1 MLAVLALA
9 ISVCAVRLPALQ
21 ANMTDMAGPAMA
33 LTQSPDA
40 VPVSLIAGASSAPEC
55 CQIQPVFLSATS
67 SVVVLIVLTVLV
79 VLSSR
84 VLTPLPQI
92 LAARTRFRPPG
103 LHGRAALFA
112 SLT

>member
-21 ANMTDMAGPAMA
+21 ANMTDMAGPAIGV
-33 LTQSPDA
+33 TQSPEA
-40 VPVSLIAGASSAPEC
+40 VPVSLVPGAKSAPEC
-55 CQIQPVFLSATS
+55 CQIQPVLLSATS
-67 SVVVLIVLTVLV
+67 SVVVLIVLTALV
-79 VLSSR
+79 VPSSR

-92 LAARTRFRPPG
+92 RASGTRFRAPG
-103 LHGRAALFA
+103 LRGRAALFA

>member
-1 MLAVLALA
+1 MLAVLVLA
-9 ISVCAVRLPALQ
+9 ISACAVRLPALQ
-21 ANMTDMAGPAMA
+21 ANMTDMAAPVIA
-33 LTQSPDA
+33 LAQSPDA
-40 VPVSLIAGASSAPEC
+40 APVSLIAGADSAPEC

-84 VLTPLPQI
+84 VLTPRPQI
-92 LAARTRFRPPG
+92 HAARTRFRPPG